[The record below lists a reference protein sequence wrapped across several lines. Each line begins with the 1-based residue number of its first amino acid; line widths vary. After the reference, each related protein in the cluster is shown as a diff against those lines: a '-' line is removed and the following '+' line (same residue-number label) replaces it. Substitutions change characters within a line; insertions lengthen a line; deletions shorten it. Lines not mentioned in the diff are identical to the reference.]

1 MNIDGA
7 AWAAYAA
14 AIQRG
19 IDLAGEHRVS
29 VVGVSAGSRSAQPE
43 VHIYSPKDRSTADI
57 LRAIGGVWKAQ
68 GGPTGPHLTTVYD
81 GCGILIIDT
90 DGSCAA
96 VYGATVATDSI
107 DWSAA

>member
-1 MNIDGA
+1 MNTDGTT
-7 AWAAYAA
+7 WAAQSAV
-14 AIQRG
+14 IQRG
-19 IDLAGEHRVS
+19 LDLAGLHGVS
-29 VVGVSAGSRSAQPE
+29 VVGVSVGNYSAQPE